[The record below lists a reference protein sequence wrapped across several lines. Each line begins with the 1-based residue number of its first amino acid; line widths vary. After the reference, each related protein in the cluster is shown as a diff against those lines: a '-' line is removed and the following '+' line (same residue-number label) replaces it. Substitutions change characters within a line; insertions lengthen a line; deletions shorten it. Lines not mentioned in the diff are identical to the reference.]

1 MRIANV
7 WNKENGYDSRNCI
20 QTITRVK
27 QDRDGRPTAD
37 IKRDPLSM
45 FLCVDLA
52 DALKLSVFQFR
63 KGGHAV
69 TRRRI

>member
-1 MRIANV
+1 
-7 WNKENGYDSRNCI
+7 
-20 QTITRVK
+20 VK